1 MSDFDEIGGHPALEK
16 MMEDFVSRVFEDV
29 MIGFFFRNADQSRIA
44 KMEALFAAKLLGA
57 KDVHY
62 TGKSIREAHAAHPIM
77 GGQFMRRQ
85 MILKETLT
93 DHGVSEAIIQR
104 WLEHNES
111 LRSQVTGDRGG
122 HCDDAAA
129 TRKMKLHSS
138 EN

>member
-1 MSDFDEIGGHPALEK
+1 MSDFDEIGGHSALEK
-16 MMEDFVSRVFEDV
+16 IMEDFVSRVFEDV

-85 MILKETLT
+85 MILKETLA
-93 DHGVSEAIIQR
+93 DHGVSEDIISR

-111 LRSQVTGDRGG
+111 MRSQVTGDRAGQ
-122 HCDDAAA
+122 CNDAAA
-129 TRKMKLHSS
+129 TRKIKLHSP